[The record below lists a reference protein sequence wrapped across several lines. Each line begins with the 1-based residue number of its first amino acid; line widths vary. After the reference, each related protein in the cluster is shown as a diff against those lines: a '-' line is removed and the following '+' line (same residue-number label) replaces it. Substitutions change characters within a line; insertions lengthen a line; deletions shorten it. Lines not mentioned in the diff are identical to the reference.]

1 MYKGLS
7 LTIQKMK
14 TFLMRGL
21 RGISNDEKAQEQRG
35 KIAQVIHIKNLY
47 IPWLVYNLHVP
58 TNLHNQVNQGVPISM

>member
-47 IPWLVYNLHVP
+47 ITIVCSLACLQFTCTYK
-58 TNLHNQVNQGVPISM
+58 SAKSS